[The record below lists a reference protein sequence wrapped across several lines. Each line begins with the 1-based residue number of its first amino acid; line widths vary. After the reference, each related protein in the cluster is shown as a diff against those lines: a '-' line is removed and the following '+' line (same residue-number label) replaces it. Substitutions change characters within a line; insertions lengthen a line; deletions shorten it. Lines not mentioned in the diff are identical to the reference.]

1 MPATWL
7 LDVIRLGRFTQVA
20 CQIQDRHF
28 GGKNT
33 KVHVSGL
40 PVQLSDDLSY
50 SLGSNSGW
58 KNDVLGIT
66 PQLSRGDIHNHLG
79 DSNSKNYEHESFHN
93 IKAVMDELNMGYLLV
108 QEALLTI
115 LSELSYF

>member
-1 MPATWL
+1 MPATGL
-7 LDVIRLGRFTQVA
+7 LDVIRLGGFTQVV

-33 KVHVSGL
+33 KGHFSGF

-50 SLGSNSGW
+50 SLGSTSGC
-58 KNDVLGIT
+58 KNDVLAIT
-66 PQLSRGDIHNHLG
+66 PQLSRGNIHNHLG
-79 DSNSKNYEHESFHN
+79 DSNSKNYGHESFFN
-93 IKAVMDELNMGYLLV
+93 TKAVMDELNTGYLLV